1 MGNYTIFTC
10 SKFLGEAGKQ
20 EILEPKVPKILDLK
34 SNLVPR
40 AFPLII
46 FREKPWG
53 RGCLKSSS
61 EQVFS
66 ENWRCI
72 DFEEVNGALKI
83 LHIRSKNL
91 FWQFWGKIQQVR

>member
-40 AFPLII
+40 AFPLI
-46 FREKPWG
+46 FLG
-53 RGCLKSSS
+53 KSTG
-61 EQVFS
+61 
-66 ENWRCI
+66 
-72 DFEEVNGALKI
+72 DEV
-83 LHIRSKNL
+83 
-91 FWQFWGKIQQVR
+91 V